1 MKKRIF
7 ALILTTLLL
16 IGSFA
21 GCGNSGKK
29 GDTPDTPQVDDNE
42 QEQEPDTNI
51 ENNDNPDNDNNDG
64 TKVPEVNHDNEVR
77 SVLTNEWIPKSNEN
91 RRPLALMVPNDK
103 AALPHYNI
111 SDAGVI
117 YQCSVEEPFTR
128 LMVLYDDYE
137 SLGDRIGNVRSART
151 YFIYWAMEWDPL
163 FIHFGGPKLY
173 VSDILKSGLISSVD
187 LTNSP
192 KGTEK
197 SAGNETETGLKAHYY
212 RATDRKA
219 PQNAYVSAA
228 SIENAINSKKYSK
241 TYTDLYKGAHFTFA
255 DENNPVDLSKTGYAI
270 ECNTLDFKNI
280 YTHDKTYFLY
290 DSNEKKY
297 LRYQFGE
304 AHVDEAT
311 GEQLAFEN
319 IIVQFCNWRK
329 LDAKG
334 YLEFYFKE
342 GMNGYYITNGYA
354 IPITWEKEDD
364 FALTKYY
371 DASGNEIVLN
381 TGKTMICIVEDT
393 AEDSLTIN

>member
-7 ALILTTLLL
+7 ALFLAAFLLT
-16 IGSFA
+16 GSLA
-21 GCGNSGKK
+21 GCGNSGK
-29 GDTPDTPQVDDNE
+29 GNDTPDDQQQINDDQGN
-42 QEQEPDTNI
+42 TNI
-51 ENNDNPDNDNNDG
+51 DNNNDKQEDTD
-64 TKVPEVNHDNEVR
+64 TTVPGPSHENEVR
-77 SVLTNEWIPKSNEN
+77 SVLTNKWIPKSKEN
-91 RRPLALMVPNDK
+91 HRPLALMVPNDK

-117 YQCSVEEPFTR
+117 YQCAVEEPFTR

-173 VSDILKSGLISSVD
+173 VSDILKSGLISSID
-187 LTNSP
+187 LTNAP

-197 SAGNETETGLKAHYY
+197 SAGKETESGSKAQYY

-270 ECNTLDFKNI
+270 ECNTLDFKNV

-381 TGKTMICIVEDT
+381 TGKTMICIVENT